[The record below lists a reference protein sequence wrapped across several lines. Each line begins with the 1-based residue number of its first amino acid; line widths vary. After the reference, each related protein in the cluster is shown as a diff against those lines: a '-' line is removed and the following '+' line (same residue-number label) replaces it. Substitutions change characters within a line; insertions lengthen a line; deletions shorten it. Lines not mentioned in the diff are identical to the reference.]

1 MEDKEKKILAITQDL
16 SDCLE
21 YDIENSGFV
30 DTYDTA
36 CNLVDKG
43 WVKLPEDSVVISR
56 EQWEDYKK
64 YVDKCNEE
72 YYRGQHEA
80 EVYYKYIQIPKE
92 RKETAEKFVKEIE
105 KGISKYTTNIDIPL
119 PFSDNAFINTKIIPV
134 EKFFNFINSLAK
146 QFGVEIKE
154 N

>member
-1 MEDKEKKILAITQDL
+1 MKDKEKKILAITQDL

-43 WVKLPEDSVVISR
+43 WVKLPEDNVVLSR

-64 YVDKCNEE
+64 YVDKCNEA

-92 RKETAEKFVKEIE
+92 RKETAEKFYEFAKAWFGDDEQNDYFVEVK
-105 KGISKYTTNIDIPL
+105 
-119 PFSDNAFINTKIIPV
+119 
-134 EKFFNFINSLAK
+134 NFAK

-154 N
+154 